1 MTGLFP
7 AEFDTVLAH
16 SGGNIGIADWGDFGL
31 DVVALGP
38 VEEAL
43 IGHDSNS
50 DLVEGK
56 EVGEESDDLVAIYDI
71 RLTVNKK
78 ATIAVAIVSDAEV

>member
-16 SGGNIGIADWGDFGL
+16 SGGNIRIADWGDFGL
-31 DVVALGP
+31 DIVVLSP

-43 IGHDSNS
+43 IGHNSDS
-50 DLVEGK
+50 DLVKRK
-56 EVGEESDDLVAIYDI
+56 EASENGDDLVAIYD
-71 RLTVNKK
+71 V
-78 ATIAVAIVSDAEV
+78 